1 VALTLTSALPS
12 RAVLRRSLAIAA
24 LLCVL
29 APPVAALAQQSPF
42 SPLPPAQ
49 QPTQT
54 ATTTSNSSSTN
65 NGDSGGLQ
73 SWQEVLI
80 FMGGVALIVGIG
92 YAIVTDARRN
102 APVKE
107 GEIGHIGE
115 PTKPLPKARTKP
127 VRRQKARA
135 ARAARKRNR

>member
-1 VALTLTSALPS
+1 
-12 RAVLRRSLAIAA
+12 VLRRPIALAV

-29 APPVAALAQQSPF
+29 ALPAAALAQTPF

-49 QPTQT
+49 EPTQT
-54 ATTTSNSSSTN
+54 ATTSGSSSSTT
-65 NGDSGGLQ
+65 GDTGGLK

-92 YAIVTDARRN
+92 YGIVTDARRS
-102 APVKE
+102 APLKE
-107 GEIGHIGE
+107 GEEGHIGQQS
-115 PTKPLPKARTKP
+115 KLLPKARTKP
-127 VRRQKARA
+127 VRRAKARQ

>member
-1 VALTLTSALPS
+1 MLAVVVSLSVLALP
-12 RAVLRRSLAIAA
+12 A
-24 LLCVL
+24 
-29 APPVAALAQQSPF
+29 AALAQSPF

-49 QPTQT
+49 TATQ
-54 ATTTSNSSSTN
+54 APTTTSNSSST

-73 SWQEVLI
+73 SWQEILI
-80 FMGGVALIVGIG
+80 FMGGVALIAGIG

-107 GEIGHIGE
+107 GEASHIGE
-115 PTKPLPKARTKP
+115 PTKQLPKARTKP

-135 ARAARKRNR
+135 ARASRKRNR

>member
-1 VALTLTSALPS
+1 
-12 RAVLRRSLAIAA
+12 VLRRPLAIAA
-24 LLCVL
+24 LLWVL
-29 APPVAALAQQSPF
+29 ALPAAASAQNPF
-42 SPLPPAQ
+42 GPLPQAQ

-54 ATTTSNSSSTN
+54 ATTNTGSSTSTSDN
-65 NGDSGGLQ
+65 GGLKT
-73 SWQEVLI
+73 WQEILL
-80 FMGGVALIVGIG
+80 FMGGVILIVGIG

-107 GEIGHIGE
+107 GEESHIGQ

-127 VRRQKARA
+127 VRRAQSRR

>member
-1 VALTLTSALPS
+1 MLAVVVSLSVLALP
-12 RAVLRRSLAIAA
+12 AA
-24 LLCVL
+24 
-29 APPVAALAQQSPF
+29 AFAQSPF

-49 QPTQT
+49 TATQ
-54 ATTTSNSSSTN
+54 APTTTSNSSST

-73 SWQEVLI
+73 SWQEILI
-80 FMGGVALIVGIG
+80 FMGGVALIAGIG

-107 GEIGHIGE
+107 GEASHIGE
-115 PTKPLPKARTKP
+115 PTKQLPKARTKP

-135 ARAARKRNR
+135 ARASRKRNR

>member
-1 VALTLTSALPS
+1 
-12 RAVLRRSLAIAA
+12 VLRRPLAIAA

-29 APPVAALAQQSPF
+29 APPAAALAQNPF
-42 SPLPPAQ
+42 GPLPQAQ

-54 ATTTSNSSSTN
+54 ATTSTGSSTTS
-65 NGDSGGLQ
+65 GSGGLQ
-73 SWQEVLI
+73 SWQEILI
-80 FMGGVALIVGIG
+80 FMGGVVLIVGIG

-107 GEIGHIGE
+107 GEESHIGQ
-115 PTKPLPKARTKP
+115 PTKLLPKARTKP
-127 VRRQKARA
+127 VRRAKARQ

>member
-1 VALTLTSALPS
+1 
-12 RAVLRRSLAIAA
+12 VLRRPLAIAA

-29 APPVAALAQQSPF
+29 APPVAAIAQSPF
-42 SPLPPAQ
+42 TPLPPAQ
-49 QPTQT
+49 TATQ
-54 ATTTSNSSSTN
+54 APTTTSSSNT
-65 NGDSGGLQ
+65 NGDSGGLS
-73 SWQEVLI
+73 SWQEILI
-80 FMGGVALIVGIG
+80 FLGGVALIVGIG
-92 YAIVTDARRN
+92 YAIITDARRS

-127 VRRQKARA
+127 VRREKARA

>member
-1 VALTLTSALPS
+1 MLRRALVTAVLLSVLALP
-12 RAVLRRSLAIAA
+12 A
-24 LLCVL
+24 
-29 APPVAALAQQSPF
+29 AALAQSPF

-49 QPTQT
+49 TATQ
-54 ATTTSNSSSTN
+54 APTTTSNSSSS

-73 SWQEVLI
+73 SWQEILI
-80 FMGGVALIVGIG
+80 FMGGVALIAGIG

-107 GEIGHIGE
+107 GEAGHIGE
-115 PTKPLPKARTKP
+115 PTKQLPKARTKP

-135 ARAARKRNR
+135 ARASRKRNR

>member
-1 VALTLTSALPS
+1 M
-12 RAVLRRSLAIAA
+12 LRRSLAIAA
-24 LLCVL
+24 LLCVF
-29 APPVAALAQQSPF
+29 APPVAALAQSPF

-49 QPTQT
+49 TATQ
-54 ATTTSNSSSTN
+54 APTTTSGSSNS

-80 FMGGVALIVGIG
+80 FLGGVALIVGIG

-107 GEIGHIGE
+107 GEVGHIGD

>member
-1 VALTLTSALPS
+1 
-12 RAVLRRSLAIAA
+12 VLRRPLAIAA

-29 APPVAALAQQSPF
+29 APPAAALAQNPF
-42 SPLPPAQ
+42 GPLPQAQ

-54 ATTTSNSSSTN
+54 TTTSHGSSSNT
-65 NGDSGGLQ
+65 GDSGGLK
-73 SWQEVLI
+73 SWQEILI
-80 FMGGVALIVGIG
+80 FMGGVVLIVGIG
-92 YAIVTDARRN
+92 YGIVTDARRN

-107 GEIGHIGE
+107 GEESHIGE

-127 VRRQKARA
+127 VRRAKARQ

>member
-1 VALTLTSALPS
+1 V
-12 RAVLRRSLAIAA
+12 VRRTLAIAV
-24 LLCVL
+24 LSCVL

-42 SPLPPAQ
+42 APLPPAQ
-49 QPTQT
+49 QPTQPT
-54 ATTTSNSSSTN
+54 TTTSNTSNT
-65 NGDSGGLQ
+65 NGDSGGLS

-80 FMGGVALIVGIG
+80 FLGGVVLIVGIG
-92 YAIVTDARRN
+92 YAIVTDARRS

-107 GEIGHIGE
+107 GEAGHIGE

-127 VRRQKARA
+127 VRREKARA